1 MDEVLKSRQNE
12 SSQVPKPYDCSSM
25 NVDSIV
31 SGIHSMVNCNRDDG
45 STSNKAFYAGI
56 CKDVKENMQRHGN
69 DSYVALIDCGTREKA
84 GSVETELG
92 ELGFD
97 VGEITNNGG
106 DDDTTIVYVIQKDR
120 NFKR

>member
-31 SGIHSMVNCNRDDG
+31 YGIHSMVNCNRDDG